1 MNTTSSTAKT
11 RLIVFNALFI
21 ALILVMQLTGIGLIH
36 LGVINITFYCTV
48 IAVGTLLLGLKSGL
62 IQGFAFGTISLISAI
77 QKPTALVS
85 PIMANSM
92 LLVIALCYIPRLL
105 VPVVTYY
112 GHKLFHKLIKNDK
125 TALMLGGAAGSLT
138 NSVLYLGIMV
148 LCYLPMLANHPGV
161 LGTIGGII
169 LYGSIPEFF
178 AAGILT
184 PALVLALRK
193 AKR

>member
-21 ALILVMQLTGIGLIH
+21 ALILVMQFFGIGLIR

-48 IAVGTLLLGLKSGL
+48 ITVGTLFLGLKSGL

-77 QKPTALVS
+77 QAPTALVT
-85 PIMANSM
+85 PILANSI
-92 LLVIALCYIPRLL
+92 LLVALMCYIPRLL
-105 VPVVTYY
+105 VPVFTHLM
-112 GHKLFHKLIKNDK
+112 HKLVLSRTNNSR

-138 NSVLYLGIMV
+138 NTVFYLGIMI
-148 LCYLPMLANHPGV
+148 LCYIPMMAEYPGILASIGSIV
-161 LGTIGGII
+161 LYGGI
-169 LYGSIPEFF
+169 PEAI

-184 PALVLALRK
+184 PALVTALRK
-193 AKR
+193 VKR